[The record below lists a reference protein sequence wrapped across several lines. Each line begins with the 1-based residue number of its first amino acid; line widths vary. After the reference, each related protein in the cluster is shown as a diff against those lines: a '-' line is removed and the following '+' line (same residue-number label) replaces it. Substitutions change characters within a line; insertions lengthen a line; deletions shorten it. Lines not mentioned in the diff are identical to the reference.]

1 MGYCFWFPVFVVM
14 FVYNFVFLTIFV
26 CVLYRID
33 ELHSTLGPQKTH
45 STLCPQKTKP
55 EKL

>member
-1 MGYCFWFPVFVVM
+1 M